1 MPLRIIDHG
10 SAEYD
15 RMVELRM
22 DILRRPL
29 GLSFR
34 PEDLTRERDDILLG
48 AFDEQRLLACCILTR
63 EGSDTCRLR
72 QMAVVNSLQGKGLGA
87 SLLHFAENVAR
98 DKGFR
103 ILVMHARK
111 TAVGFYHKQGYHPS
125 GDEFEEVTIPH
136 QRMQKSLF

>member
-1 MPLRIIDHG
+1 
-10 SAEYD
+10 
-15 RMVELRM
+15 M

-34 PEDLTRERDDILLG
+34 PEDLAREGDDILLG
-48 AFDEQRLLACCILTR
+48 AFDEERLLACCILTR
-63 EGSDTCRLR
+63 EDADTCRLR

-103 ILVMHARK
+103 NLAMHARK
-111 TAVGFYHKQGYHPS
+111 SAVGFYQKQGYRVT

-136 QRMQKSLF
+136 QRMYKALH